1 MDKYSNFKLKI
12 DAKPSLFHGRTVRK
26 AVGQSLWYRIRDHIL
41 QKDTPVCSI
50 CGFSPQPDEMRNL
63 HLHEIEDYDFENI
76 VVTLSGLNLICAN
89 CHAFH
94 HFGFTQL
101 YSSKEKMERLIEHFA
116 KVNECEINDFKDYRR
131 SLLFRL
137 QPEAETKKTKTN
149 LSFQDIKAGN
159 YTVRYAIIG
168 DIPFKDEV
176 IDKLNKKGVYYQYK

>member
-1 MDKYSNFKLKI
+1 
-12 DAKPSLFHGRTVRK
+12 
-26 AVGQSLWYRIRDHIL
+26 
-41 QKDTPVCSI
+41 
-50 CGFSPQPDEMRNL
+50 
-63 HLHEIEDYDFENI
+63 
-76 VVTLSGLNLICAN
+76 
-89 CHAFH
+89 
-94 HFGFTQL
+94 
-101 YSSKEKMERLIEHFA
+101 MERLIEHFA

-131 SLLFRL
+131 SLLFRR

>member
-1 MDKYSNFKLKI
+1 
-12 DAKPSLFHGRTVRK
+12 
-26 AVGQSLWYRIRDHIL
+26 
-41 QKDTPVCSI
+41 
-50 CGFSPQPDEMRNL
+50 
-63 HLHEIEDYDFENI
+63 
-76 VVTLSGLNLICAN
+76 
-89 CHAFH
+89 
-94 HFGFTQL
+94 
-101 YSSKEKMERLIEHFA
+101 MERLIEHFA

-131 SLLFRL
+131 SLLFRP